1 MKRFFVMLLIV
12 FVLAGLF
19 GCSGAVKSS
28 IQVETPWIRT
38 AASGNNTAAFMV
50 IKNSTALE
58 DKLVK
63 AEANI
68 SGKVILMDTQK
79 KDGKMQMVDVDSISL
94 PANGQVELKSGSLH
108 IMFMG
113 LSKDL
118 NEGDTVQLNLTFEK
132 GGSLQLSVPVKKP
145 VVSE

>member
-1 MKRFFVMLLIV
+1 MNRFFAMLLIV
-12 FVLAGLF
+12 FALAGLS
-19 GCSGAVKSS
+19 GCSGAAKSA
-28 IQVETPWIRT
+28 IQVETPWIRA

-50 IKNSTALE
+50 IKNSAALE

-68 SGKVILMDTQK
+68 SGKVVLMDTQM
-79 KDGKMQMVDVDSISL
+79 KDGKMQMMDVANITV

-118 NEGDTVQLNLTFEK
+118 NEGDTVQINLTFEK
-132 GGSLQLSVPVKKP
+132 GGSLKLNVPVKKP